1 MKSKKNRWILQAMHG
16 LQLLGV
22 FCAAL
27 FLNGCQQ
34 ATYSVN
40 QLEIPQFT
48 QSVTS
53 QEIQHEAYTVSYNS
67 EWLLPNWVAYELTA
81 QEVEGEFPR
90 ADHFYPDPMVV
101 GKQADN
107 SDYRKSGYDRGHM
120 APAADMKWSETAMRE
135 SFYFTN
141 ICPQLHNLNAGVWQ
155 DFEDRGRK
163 WANQYGSVYIV
174 CGPVVNKKTLGTIGE
189 NQVVVPDGFYKV
201 FLIKN
206 NGRYEALGLLFD
218 HVSGRKKMKNYA
230 CSVDSVEKI
239 TGIDFFYN
247 LPDDVESRVEAQ
259 VNLSVWG
266 LK

>member
-1 MKSKKNRWILQAMHG
+1 MNKKLAIR
-16 LQLLGV
+16 LLI
-22 FCAAL
+22 L
-27 FLNGCQQ
+27 FLLVGMMGYHYSCQR
-34 ATYSVN
+34 ATYPTG

-67 EWLLPNWVAYELTA
+67 DWLLPNWVAYELTA
-81 QEVEGEFPR
+81 QEVAGDLPR
-90 ADHFYPDPMVV
+90 TDHFYPDPMVV
-101 GKQADN
+101 GKQAEN

-141 ICPQLHNLNAGVWQ
+141 ICPQIHNLNAGVWQ

-174 CGPVVNKKTLGTIGE
+174 CGPVVNKKALGTIGE

-201 FLIKN
+201 FLIQN

-218 HVSGRKKMKNYA
+218 HVSGRKKLKSYA
-230 CSVDSVEKI
+230 CPVDSVEQV
-239 TGIDFFYN
+239 TGIDFFPS
-247 LPDDVESRVEAQ
+247 LPNDVESRVEAE
-259 VNLSVWG
+259 VNYSVWG
-266 LK
+266 FK